1 MKQILGIIGSPRKLG
16 NCEVLVK
23 EISRN
28 IEEDHVLKLIRMP
41 DLKIQ
46 PCRACYK
53 CVFGERCPL
62 DDDFKCVMDS
72 LIESDAVI
80 FASPTYV
87 LGPNASIKAFSDR
100 GMQFYNVLD
109 KMSGKPGVTVTVAGV
124 NGGEGYTSVALA
136 VMARFMGL
144 NVKEDAVFFGALPG
158 EVLVSKKNLDKA
170 AHLGRILFDKGYA
183 RKQES
188 YLCPV
193 CSSDTF
199 QLLSGNRVK
208 CKVCNN
214 KGSISSKNGILN
226 IDILPGK
233 GSFYMSY
240 EKSMA
245 HKEWLV
251 GMKNRF
257 LENKE
262 RLKEIT
268 SRYKKDGEW
277 IKGDHEKS

>member
-1 MKQILGIIGSPRKLG
+1 
-16 NCEVLVK
+16 
-23 EISRN
+23 
-28 IEEDHVLKLIRMP
+28 
-41 DLKIQ
+41 
-46 PCRACYK
+46 
-53 CVFGERCPL
+53 
-62 DDDFKCVMDS
+62 
-72 LIESDAVI
+72 
-80 FASPTYV
+80 
-87 LGPNASIKAFSDR
+87 
-100 GMQFYNVLD
+100 
-109 KMSGKPGVTVTVAGV
+109 VAGV